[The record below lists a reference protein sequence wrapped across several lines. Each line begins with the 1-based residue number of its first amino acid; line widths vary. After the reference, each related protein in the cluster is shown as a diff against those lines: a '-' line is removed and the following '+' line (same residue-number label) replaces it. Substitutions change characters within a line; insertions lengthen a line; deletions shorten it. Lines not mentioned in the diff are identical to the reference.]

1 MASWLRDATLYVAD
15 GRSPIALAWLEHF
28 AARGHEVHLVSTRP
42 CAPKVDLASLSIVP
56 VGPGSGGSVV
66 AGPSRS
72 RRRLA
77 LLTALRHWVGPL
89 AVRRAA
95 PTLARR
101 IEEVRPDLVHALRLP
116 FEGMLAA
123 AARPMAPLLVSVWG
137 NDFTLHAPSTPLMRL
152 ATRRCLARADALHA
166 DCRRDVRL
174 AAAWGLRD
182 GCPSLTLPGNG
193 GVRRDVFRPMEA
205 AHPERRQRLPGWSAA
220 AGLVLEPRG
229 LRAYVRTDTFFRA
242 APRVLAH
249 APDTDFAGVG
259 MAGDPEVRAWVESLG
274 LGLRTR
280 LLPAQDASGM
290 AALFR
295 AAHVSASPS
304 LHDGTP
310 NTLLEA
316 MACGCVPVA
325 GDLESIREWIVD
337 GENGLLVDATSPE
350 DLARGIVR
358 ALKDEDW
365 RAAAAHRNL
374 EIISERADYRQGMR
388 KAEAF
393 YRELAG

>member
-1 MASWLRDATLYVAD
+1 MRLLYVAD

-28 AARGHEVHLVSTRP
+28 AAGGHEVHLVSTRP
-42 CAPKVDLASLSIVP
+42 CAPRIDLASLSIVSI
-56 VGPGSGGSVV
+56 GPGSGQRTG
-66 AGPSRS
+66 AAPSRS

-95 PTLARR
+95 PVLERR
-101 IEEVRPDLVHALRLP
+101 IEEVRPDLVHALRIP

-123 AARPMAPLLVSVWG
+123 AARPKAPLLISVWG
-137 NDFTLHAPSTPLMRL
+137 NDFTLHAPSTPLMRSS
-152 ATRRCLARADALHA
+152 TRRALACADALHA

-174 AAAWGLRD
+174 AAAWGLR
-182 GCPSLTLPGNG
+182 GGRPTLTLPGNG
-193 GVRRDVFRPMEA
+193 GVRREVFRPMDVA
-205 AHPERRQRLPGWSAA
+205 RPEKRQPLPGWTAA
-220 AGLVLEPRG
+220 AGLVLNPRG
-229 LRAYVRTDTFFRA
+229 LRAYMRTDTFFRA
-242 APRVLAH
+242 APRVLGQ
-249 APDTDFAGVG
+249 APDTDFAAVG
-259 MAGDPEVRAWVESLG
+259 MVGDPEVLAWVESLG
-274 LGLRTR
+274 LGSRTR
-280 LLPAQDASGM
+280 LLPAQDAAGM

-295 AAHVSASPS
+295 AAHVSVSPS
-304 LHDGTP
+304 VHDGTP

-350 DLARGIVR
+350 DLAQAIVR
-358 ALKDEDW
+358 ALKDEGW
-365 RAAAAHRNL
+365 RTWAARRNL
-374 EIISERADYRQGMR
+374 EIISERADYEQGMR
-388 KAEAF
+388 RAEAF